1 MIFDTIS
8 VKARWERWCRW
19 NCDLRVINA
28 RKKGS
33 FCRTESVA
41 MTPKSRD
48 YMPTTSL
55 CGVAAKWPARAPK
68 TKPILCPRHPQGY
81 SRTAVYSRVR
91 QDFERVPEHR
101 VSFEANPMRYS
112 IGFAKSHSLKC
123 SLHKWAWCGAARK
136 SARLNFINWIH
147 FRLTAGR
154 LRGSSCIVIP
164 GVVNFFNFFFDHT
177 YTQFTEESKMA
188 TALAPQTDVTSG
200 EAYRK

>member
-28 RKKGS
+28 RKKRQFLS
-33 FCRTESVA
+33 YRKRRHDAQITWLYAYYVTLRSRCKMASTSSEDETDTLPE
-41 MTPKSRD
+41 TPTRIQP
-48 YMPTTSL
+48 YQFEP
-55 CGVAAKWPARAPK
+55 
-68 TKPILCPRHPQGY
+68 
-81 SRTAVYSRVR
+81 VR

-136 SARLNFINWIH
+136 SARLNFINLIH

-164 GVVNFFNFFFDHT
+164 GVVCDCYSSRQH
-177 YTQFTEESKMA
+177 SRPA
-188 TALAPQTDVTSG
+188 
-200 EAYRK
+200 